1 MTHFMEEKT
10 KILEGYIC
18 ALDDAITKSDEG
30 KAKELQTEIIAVYE
44 PEIPSLKNE
53 LDNYSISCVTHFG
66 TSTPVDYIGDA
77 KLLKAKLQ
85 NYKLNLASGL
95 YKPFQGTDGAVTV
108 TQHVNQDVSTE
119 VVITLEQTIS
129 NIQSLPETALSA
141 EDKDILSGK
150 IAAIS
155 SEKNKEKRWEK
166 VSGALKWIA
175 EKGIQVGIAALPYI
189 AKALEATS

>member
-18 ALDDAITKSDEG
+18 ALDDAITKNNEE

-44 PEIPSLKNE
+44 PEIPALKDG
-53 LDNYSISCVTHFG
+53 LDNYSFEHAYVHK
-66 TSTPVDYIGDA
+66 PADYIGDA
-77 KLLKAKLQ
+77 KLLKGKLQ
-85 NYKLNLASGL
+85 NYKLNLAAGL
-95 YKPFQGTDGAVTV
+95 YRPFQNADSAVTV
-108 TQHVNQDVSTE
+108 TQQVNQDVSTE
-119 VVITLEQTIS
+119 VVITLDQVINS
-129 NIQSLPETALSA
+129 IQDLPETELSA

-155 SEKNKEKRWEK
+155 SEKDKEKRWEK
-166 VSGALKWIA
+166 VSGTLKWIA

>member
-1 MTHFMEEKT
+1 MTHFMEEKI
-10 KILEGYIC
+10 KVLEGYIC
-18 ALDDAITKSDEG
+18 ALDDAITKKDVG

-44 PEIPSLKNE
+44 PEIDSLKSE
-53 LDNYSISCVTHFG
+53 LDNYSFTHYG
-66 TSTPVDYIGDA
+66 ASTPVDYIGDA
-77 KLLKAKLQ
+77 KLLRAKLQ

-189 AKALEATS
+189 TKMLEATS